1 MPCKRVNPY
10 LVKIHQRYTASELAA
25 RLGLHKNTIRQW
37 QREGL
42 AAVDVGRPALFQ
54 GAIVR
59 AFLISRNAN
68 RKRPCSPGTLYCL
81 RCREPRRPAMGRA
94 DYVELRPGTGNLRAL
109 CETCG
114 SIMHRRVRA
123 ASLAAVMPFVDV
135 QIRDAPARLVGRDPP
150 SPNCDLE
157 RRDAA

>member
-10 LVKIHQRYTASELAA
+10 LVKIHRSYTASELAA

-42 AAVDVGRPALFQ
+42 VAVDAGRPTLFQ

-59 AFLISRNAN
+59 AFLTSRNAS
-68 RKRPCSPGTLYCL
+68 RKRPCHPGTLYCF
-81 RCREPRRPAMGRA
+81 RCREPRRPALAKA
-94 DYVELRPGTGNLRAL
+94 DYTELRPGNGNLRAI

-135 QIRDAPARLVGRDPP
+135 QIREALPRLSWAR
-150 SPNCDLE
+150 SPFPQL
-157 RRDAA
+157 